1 MRKRLLSNDTVK
13 TAVKLLAAFQLGEV
27 CEILVG
33 QGKPLRGGVLSLDMG
48 EGEAEADEFA
58 DETC

>member
-1 MRKRLLSNDTVK
+1 LLSNATV
-13 TAVKLLAAFQLGEV
+13 TIAVKLLAAFRVGEA

-33 QGKPLRGGVLSLDMG
+33 PGKPLRGCALTLDKS

>member
-1 MRKRLLSNDTVK
+1 LLSNDTV
-13 TAVKLLAAFQLGEV
+13 TIAVKLLAAFRVGEV
-27 CEILVG
+27 CEILAG
-33 QGKPLRGGVLSLDMG
+33 QGKPLRGCALSLDMG

>member
-1 MRKRLLSNDTVK
+1 LLSNDTV
-13 TAVKLLAAFQLGEV
+13 TIAVKLLAAFRVGEV

-33 QGKPLRGGVLSLDMG
+33 QGKPLRGCALSLDRS
-48 EGEAEADEFA
+48 EGEAEAGEFA